1 MFVARDLRAGY
12 DRQVI
17 VNQLP
22 GSRVPYFMKS
32 GHGPRSLF
40 AGHVV
45 TRLARAEDTG
55 GLFDAAIW
63 AAGRGAELP
72 LHRHTKSNQAVMVLA
87 GQLDLN
93 LEGRTY
99 RLGPFDFASI
109 PAGTLHGH
117 RAHGHHTRFLEWTT
131 GGDGGKLP
139 EALGVITEF
148 CGIPAEIEALT
159 ANQQVC
165 AASLDTAFENGAA
178 SDAPHVSTV
187 PPAGATPYILESGE
201 GERLI
206 AGDQQFTFLAHQGN
220 TGGEFIS
227 LTTRGPKGDRIPRH
241 FHEKH
246 TECFFCLEGA
256 MTMWAFDE
264 EIALGPGDFL
274 HVPAGT
280 IHAYRLDAPS
290 NNFMGILAPGL
301 FEPFFRAL
309 CDPYP
314 GYDFPA
320 KPWPFRF
327 DRVIAKLPELD
338 LRLVEGPPQR

>member
-1 MFVARDLRAGY
+1 M
-12 DRQVI
+12 I
-17 VNQLP
+17 NELP
-22 GSRVPYFMKS
+22 GKPAPYYLKS
-32 GHGPRSLF
+32 GHGPRRVV
-40 AGHVV
+40 AGHLV
-45 TRLARAEDTG
+45 TRIARAEDTG
-55 GLFDAAIW
+55 GLFDAAVW
-63 AAGRGAELP
+63 SAGRGAEIP
-72 LHRHTKSNQAVMVLA
+72 LHRHKHSNQAVMVLA

-93 LEGRTY
+93 LDGRVS
-99 RLGPFDFASI
+99 RLSPFDFASI

-117 RAHGHHTRFLEWTT
+117 RVHGHHTRFLEWTT
-131 GGDGGKLP
+131 GGDAGKLP
-139 EALGVITEF
+139 ESLGD
-148 CGIPAEIEALT
+148 PAETSAVPADIATLT
-159 ANQQVC
+159 PDQQASAPDTHFE
-165 AASLDTAFENGAA
+165 AASSPSPADAF
-178 SDAPHVSTV
+178 TRTT
-187 PPAGATPYILESGE
+187 PPAGPAPYVLESGE

-206 AGDQQFTFLAHQGN
+206 AGDQMFTFLAHQGN
-220 TGGEFIS
+220 TGGEFIT

-290 NNFMGILAPGL
+290 NNFLGILAPGL
-301 FEPFFRAL
+301 FEPFFRTL

-320 KPWPFRF
+320 QPWPFRF
-327 DRVIAKLPELD
+327 DRVVAALPSLD
-338 LRLVEGPPQR
+338 LRLVEGPPRP